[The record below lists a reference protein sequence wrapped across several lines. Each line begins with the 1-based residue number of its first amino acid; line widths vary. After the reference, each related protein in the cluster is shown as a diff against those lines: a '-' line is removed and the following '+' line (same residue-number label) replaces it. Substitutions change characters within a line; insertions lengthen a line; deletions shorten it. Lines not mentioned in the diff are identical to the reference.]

1 MKALMIAVVLSVAL
15 LISCASTSMYVPVTK
30 PAKVNLAGIDKI
42 AIGDIRGPA
51 SADVTDELTML
62 LFQSDRYQVLDRQHL
77 NQILDEHDLT
87 YAGLVNPDNAVDMG
101 ELIGSAALVFGRVA
115 KHNFDE
121 KVTYDDYKDKNGRSH
136 RSYMREVIAYVDLT
150 LQITDLRTGEIIAIR
165 NISESA
171 KGREMETDK
180 YPPDIDAA
188 PLLKLARAKA
198 LESFMRDIAP
208 YQVREK
214 VTLLTDDNVPEL
226 KQGVAMVKTGNWNEG
241 ITYFQR
247 AVENS
252 PNSSKA
258 WFNLG
263 VACEYTHQYDKAVEY
278 LKKAY
283 DMENKSLYMKEYGR
297 CKRLQTEYKQLQE
310 QLSQARR

>member
-136 RSYMREVIAYVDLT
+136 RS
-150 LQITDLRTGEIIAIR
+150 
-165 NISESA
+165 
-171 KGREMETDK
+171 
-180 YPPDIDAA
+180 
-188 PLLKLARAKA
+188 
-198 LESFMRDIAP
+198 
-208 YQVREK
+208 
-214 VTLLTDDNVPEL
+214 
-226 KQGVAMVKTGNWNEG
+226 
-241 ITYFQR
+241 
-247 AVENS
+247 
-252 PNSSKA
+252 
-258 WFNLG
+258 
-263 VACEYTHQYDKAVEY
+263 
-278 LKKAY
+278 
-283 DMENKSLYMKEYGR
+283 
-297 CKRLQTEYKQLQE
+297 
-310 QLSQARR
+310 